1 MPRAIWNGA
10 ISFGLVNI
18 PIGLYSATE
27 EKDIHFH
34 NMTTKGHRVRNKRV
48 DEKTGREV
56 DFDDIVKGY
65 ETSRGKYVLIDPDE
79 LDAASPEQTRSIEIE
94 DFVELAEIDPIHFEA
109 TYYIA
114 PRSGGGGDKAY
125 ALLREAMLRKE
136 RVGIGRFVMRTKQYL
151 VAIRPAERLLLLDT
165 LYFAD
170 EIRSTKEID
179 VPARMR
185 GNTRELKIAEK
196 LIDDLTVQWDP
207 ERYHDTY
214 RAELLNLIKRK
225 QRGEEI
231 TVEEPQEERAKVVD
245 LMEALE
251 ASLEARGGRSGGRN
265 AKRGTRRRK
274 KAS

>member
-27 EKDIHFH
+27 PKDVHFH

-48 DEKTGREV
+48 DELTGREV
-56 DFDDIVKGY
+56 DYDDIVKGY
-65 ETSRGKYVLIDPDE
+65 ETSRGKYVLVEPDE
-79 LDAASPEQTRSIEIE
+79 LEAAAPKQTRSIDIE
-94 DFVELAEIDPIHFEA
+94 DFVELSEIDPIYFDT

-114 PRSGGGGDKAY
+114 PRSGGGADKAY
-125 ALLREAMLRKE
+125 ALLREAMSRKE

-151 VAIRPAERLLLLDT
+151 VAVRPADRLLLLDT

-170 EIRSTKEID
+170 EVRSTKDID
-179 VPARMR
+179 VPARLR
-185 GNTRELKIAEK
+185 GSTRELKIAEK
-196 LIDDLTVQWDP
+196 LIDDLTVEWDP
-207 ERYHDTY
+207 KRYHDTY
-214 RAELLNLIKRK
+214 RAELLKLLKRK

-231 TVEEPQEERAKVVD
+231 AVEEPEADRAKVVD
-245 LMEALE
+245 LMEALQ
-251 ASLEARGGRSGGRN
+251 ASLEARGGRSSARR
-265 AKRGTRRRK
+265 AKSSSGRRK